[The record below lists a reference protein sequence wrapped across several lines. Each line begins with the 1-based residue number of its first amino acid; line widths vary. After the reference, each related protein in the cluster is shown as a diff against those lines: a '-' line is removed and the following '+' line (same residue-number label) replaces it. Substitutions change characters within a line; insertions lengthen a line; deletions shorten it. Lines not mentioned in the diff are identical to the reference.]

1 MNRVY
6 FYIILGLA
14 ICSLLFIVLYK
25 WQESHKMAPTPI
37 PALYPLAPYKSYITG
52 VGIVEAGSENIF
64 IGTPLNRIV
73 EKVMVKVGS
82 KVKKGD
88 VLLQLEARDLEAEL
102 VSRQA
107 AYEIAVARLDRLKMM
122 PRQEDVIS
130 AEATLS
136 ASEANYQQAKIQYE
150 MTQQLQDPRALSQ
163 EEINRRKS
171 NIEQAEARLKEA
183 QASLAKIRTGTW
195 QPDLEIA
202 ELEVRQAKAEM
213 QKIRTEIE
221 RTVIRSPIDGK
232 VLQIKIHEGE
242 FPPLD
247 TSKNP
252 IMIVGNTDE
261 KHLEVSINQF
271 NAPYFKSDSPAI
283 AFLQGDPKR
292 TFELEFVR
300 LDPYLVN
307 KQNFTNDIQERVDT
321 RVLKVTYRFKTS
333 TRGVFVGQQ
342 MDVFIKDEVAL

>member
-1 MNRVY
+1 MNRIY
-6 FYIILGLA
+6 FYVILGLA
-14 ICSLLFIVLYK
+14 TLSLLFIIFYK
-25 WQESHKMAPTPI
+25 WQEASKSPHTPPPT
-37 PALYPLAPYKSYITG
+37 LYPIAPYKSYITG

-82 KVKKGD
+82 KIKKGE

-102 VSRQA
+102 ATRQV
-107 AYEIAVARLDRLKMM
+107 AYEIAVAKLDRLKSM

-130 AEATLS
+130 AEAALI
-136 ASEANYQQAKIQYE
+136 ASESDYEQAKTQYE
-150 MTQQLQDPRALSQ
+150 MTQQLQDLRALSQ
-163 EEINRRKS
+163 EEINRRKT
-171 NIEQAEARLKEA
+171 NMEQAEARRKEA
-183 QASLAKIRTGTW
+183 QARLAKIRSGTW

-202 ELEVRQAKAEM
+202 ELEVRQAQAEV
-213 QKIRTEIE
+213 QKVRTEIQ
-221 RTVIRSPIDGK
+221 RTLIRSPIDGK

-252 IMIVGNTDE
+252 IMVVGNTDE

-271 NAPYFKSDSPAI
+271 NAPYFKPDSPAV

-292 TFELEFVR
+292 AFELEFVS

-307 KQNFTNDIQERVDT
+307 KQDFTNDIQERVDT
-321 RVLKVTYRFKTS
+321 RVLKVTYRFKTN